1 MDAGM
6 SDRALPILGA
16 SREREK
22 EQTRFYRA
30 LAALAESAG
39 DEALSERF
47 NALLADEQHHLSR
60 LTARILELGG
70 SAGDPEGSLEL
81 PTTLEGWEEVAR
93 AREEVEVEW
102 YRGLISEEVDP
113 TSGRIFREILESE
126 EQHARELAG
135 KWISA

>member
-6 SDRALPILGA
+6 AGPALRLLGA
-16 SREREK
+16 SREKEK

-60 LTARILELGG
+60 LTARVLELGG
-70 SAGDPEGSLEL
+70 SAPDPEGTLEL
-81 PTTLEGWEEVAR
+81 PSTLEGWEVVAR

-102 YRGLISEEVDP
+102 YRGLISEEVDSA
-113 TSGRIFREILESE
+113 SGRVFKEILASE